1 MCVSNPGCWVS
12 QPCRRGFTLVELL
25 VVIAIIGTL
34 VALMIPAVQSARETA
49 RRMNCSSNL
58 RQLGLASA
66 QFHDAF
72 RRFPPGYLG
81 VQPHRFVP
89 CQANTPSQYV
99 GTMPFLLPYLEA
111 GAVFDRLG
119 GDFTDFLEVTRFTP
133 GTWWALQS
141 TEHPEYLWNPAPT
154 ASEPGLGYDTWT
166 IAHSNIGMFGCPSA
180 APQVRERTSFWNFYP
195 LADGHCCGI
204 SICVHST
211 GVGDVAPALS
221 DLGSTDYVGVAGGL
235 GNSPAVIQ
243 SEQGGAVR
251 NPWKRYQGVFG
262 NRSKTRY
269 ADIRDGT
276 SNTLLFGEATK
287 RYFPWD
293 PAGEGLP
300 ATLWSRNYRV
310 SFSWIAQ
317 GPMPTAWG
325 ITERYPAYPFEGQ
338 TMESGAWY
346 QFSSHHRGVVQFCFA
361 DNSTRAVSENIDRG
375 VLILLSGIKDKGV
388 VDVDSV
394 APSQ

>member
-1 MCVSNPGCWVS
+1 MKLC
-12 QPCRRGFTLVELL
+12 
-25 VVIAIIGTL
+25 
-34 VALMIPAVQSARETA
+34 ETQ
-49 RRMNCSSNL
+49 L
-58 RQLGLASA
+58 RLIQ
-66 QFHDAF
+66 
-72 RRFPPGYLG
+72 
-81 VQPHRFVP
+81 
-89 CQANTPSQYV
+89 T
-99 GTMPFLLPYLEA
+99 
-111 GAVFDRLG
+111 RL
-119 GDFTDFLEVTRFTP
+119 
-133 GTWWALQS
+133 S
-141 TEHPEYLWNPAPT
+141 TERQAQT
-154 ASEPGLGYDTWT
+154 R
-166 IAHSNIGMFGCPSA
+166 IAGHTGIDQMFQC
-180 APQVRERTSFWNFYP
+180 
-195 LADGHCCGI
+195 
-204 SICVHST
+204 
-211 GVGDVAPALS
+211 
-221 DLGSTDYVGVAGGL
+221 
-235 GNSPAVIQ
+235 
-243 SEQGGAVR
+243 AVR
-251 NPWKRYQGVFG
+251 QFI
-262 NRSKTRY
+262 TRG
-269 ADIRDGT
+269 DGT